1 MEHVQEGSAPPGAAA
16 PATAPCR
23 WLVSLDYDGTLR
35 AEQGPPI
42 PASFLELMQT
52 WRALGVRW
60 GINTGR
66 SLPYLY
72 TELQHIAPL
81 LPDFI
86 CTCERYIYM
95 ADTAGHLLPATAHNN
110 HCEQLNQQLRQRL
123 QPRLH
128 QTLATMRRMH
138 PELVWEL
145 AATDPL
151 SVEAA
156 DSATMDAIVPHLRPL
171 TTPRIAIQRAGR
183 YLRFANAQFS
193 KGTALATICQAWG
206 IPPQRLFIIGDGHN
220 DLHAFRQF
228 PAAFC
233 AAPANAHPEVVA
245 ALQHIGGYVSP
256 ESGVEEALHT
266 WYRER
271 VLPTI

>member
-1 MEHVQEGSAPPGAAA
+1 MEQVQEGSAPPGAAA
-16 PATAPCR
+16 PAPTPCR

-35 AEQGPPI
+35 ARQGAPI
-42 PASFLELMQT
+42 SASFLELMQK
-52 WRALGVRW
+52 WRAQGVRW

-66 SLPYLY
+66 TLPYLY

-95 ADTAGHLLPATAHNN
+95 ADTTGRLLPASAHNR
-110 HCEQLNQQLRQRL
+110 HCEQLNQQLRLYL
-123 QPRLH
+123 QPILH
-128 QTLATMRRMH
+128 QTLAEIRRKH
-138 PELVWEL
+138 PELIWEI

-156 DSATMDAIVPHLRPL
+156 DSATMDALVPYLCPL
-171 TTPRIAIQRAGR
+171 TTPHIAIQRAGR
-183 YLRFANAQFS
+183 YLRFADAQFS

-206 IPPQRLFIIGDGHN
+206 IPAQQLFIMGDGHN
-220 DLHAFRQF
+220 DLHAFCQF

-233 AAPANAHPEVVA
+233 AAPADAHPEVVA
-245 ALQHIGGYVSP
+245 ALRQIGGYISP

-266 WYRER
+266 WYQER